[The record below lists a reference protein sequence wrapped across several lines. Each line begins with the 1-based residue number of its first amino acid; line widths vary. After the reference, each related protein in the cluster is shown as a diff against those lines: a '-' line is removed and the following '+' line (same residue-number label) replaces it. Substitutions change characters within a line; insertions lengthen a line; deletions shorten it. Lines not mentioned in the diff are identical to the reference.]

1 MVLFVPNRKEPE
13 APSSN
18 ASATMTKFLVLYH
31 STTSVQEQMA
41 AATPEQM
48 KAGMDAWMAW
58 AKKAGSAVV
67 DLGMPLMSAKQ
78 ITAASVK
85 DGRGTVNGFSIL
97 QADSVDVVV
106 ALLKDHPHL
115 HMPNSSIEVFEG
127 RSMPGM

>member
-1 MVLFVPNRKEPE
+1 MKKFV
-13 APSSN
+13 
-18 ASATMTKFLVLYH
+18 VLYH
-31 STTSVQEQMA
+31 STTSVQDQMA

-78 ITAASVK
+78 IASGSVK
-85 DGRGTVNGFSIL
+85 DGSGTVNGFSIL
-97 QADSVDVVV
+97 QGDSMDAIVG
-106 ALLKDHPHL
+106 LLKEHPHL
-115 HMPNSSIEVFEG
+115 HMPGSSIEVFEG